1 MMKRLKATVHGRVQG
16 VGFRVFVLR
25 RAQALGLTGTVRN
38 VYFPTRHVEVIAE
51 GPEEKLQELLRY
63 LHIGPS
69 ISHVERVDVE
79 WSEPTGEFS
88 YFTIT
93 V

>member
-1 MMKRLKATVHGRVQG
+1 MKRLKAIVHGRVQG

-25 RAQALGLTGTVRN
+25 HAQALGLTGTVRN
-38 VYFPTRHVEVIAE
+38 VYSPTRHVEVIAE
-51 GPEEKLQELLRY
+51 GPEDKLKQLLAQ
-63 LHIGPS
+63 LKIGPS
-69 ISHVERVDVE
+69 MSWVERVEVE

-88 YFTIT
+88 YFSI